1 VAILEGVM
9 TKYLVHD
16 IETIPETELKADW
29 EADAEKQRAK
39 GVADPFPGIPYH
51 KVICIGMLTLD
62 RDLKPVKSGCAE
74 DGVAG
79 GKSEKEMIEKW
90 NKVAWGGGGG
100 GTGTQLRLVD
110 WHGRGFDVPV
120 LQTRAFRYGIQ
131 LPWYFGKLPDN
142 RGEVSSFSKE
152 YRDRYGGWHEDLAE
166 YWTNRGAF
174 PRPQMASL
182 AKLIGLPGKAGVD
195 GSKVYD
201 LWKDHHR
208 HLGYATEDGSHHVR
222 DGRMTEAELLVAQAK
237 HREVA
242 QEIAKQI
249 DTYCMQDVF
258 QTAFIM
264 QRARHIAGELGLG
277 AYREAARAL
286 YDHIAAIPYQADFVK
301 AVDLPSLLLES

>member
-1 VAILEGVM
+1 MM

-16 IETIPETELKADW
+16 IETIPETELKAEW

-39 GVADPFPGIPYH
+39 GVTDPFPGIAYH

-74 DGVAG
+74 GGVAG
-79 GKSEKEMIEKW
+79 GKSEREMIEKW
-90 NKVAWGGGGG
+90 NKVAWGGGG
-100 GTGTQLRLVD
+100 TGTQLHLVD

-120 LQTRAFRYGIQ
+120 LQTRAFRYGIP

-142 RGEVSSFSKE
+142 RGEISSFSKD

-174 PRPQMASL
+174 ARPHMASL
-182 AKLIGLPGKAGVD
+182 ARLMGLPGKTGVD

-201 LWKDHHR
+201 LWKEFDR
-208 HLGYATEDGSHHVR
+208 NR
-222 DGRMTEAELLVAQAK
+222 DPSVSGQADDSASLSEWAIAAAKRAELAAD
-237 HREVA
+237 
-242 QEIAKQI
+242 IAKKI

-258 QTAFIM
+258 QTAFIL
-264 QRARHIAGELGLG
+264 QRARLLAGDIEID
-277 AYREAARAL
+277 AYRAAARAL
-286 YDHIAAIPYQADFVK
+286 YDHIAALPDQAAFVK
-301 AVDLPSLLLES
+301 GVDLPSLLLES

>member
-1 VAILEGVM
+1 MM

-16 IETIPETELKADW
+16 IETIPETELKAEW
-29 EADAEKQRAK
+29 EVDAEKQRAK
-39 GVADPFPGIPYH
+39 GVADPFPGIAYH

-74 DGVAG
+74 GGVAG

-90 NKVAWGGGGG
+90 NKVAWGGGG
-100 GTGTQLRLVD
+100 TGTQLHLVD

-120 LQTRAFRYGIQ
+120 LQTRAFRYGIP
-131 LPWYFGKLPDN
+131 LPWYFGLLPDN
-142 RGEVSSFSKE
+142 RGTISSFSKE
-152 YRDRYGGWHEDLAE
+152 YRDRYGGRHEDLAE

-174 PRPQMASL
+174 ARPRMASL
-182 AKLIGLPGKAGVD
+182 AKLIGLPGKTGVD

-201 LWKDHHR
+201 LWKDFRR

-222 DGRMTEAELLVAQAK
+222 DGQMTEAELLVAQEK

-242 QEIAKQI
+242 LEVAKQI

-258 QTAFIM
+258 QTAFIL
-264 QRARHIAGELGLG
+264 QRTRYLAGDVELD

-286 YDHIAAIPYQADFVK
+286 YDHIAAIPDQADFAK
-301 AVDLPSLLLES
+301 GVDLPSLLLES